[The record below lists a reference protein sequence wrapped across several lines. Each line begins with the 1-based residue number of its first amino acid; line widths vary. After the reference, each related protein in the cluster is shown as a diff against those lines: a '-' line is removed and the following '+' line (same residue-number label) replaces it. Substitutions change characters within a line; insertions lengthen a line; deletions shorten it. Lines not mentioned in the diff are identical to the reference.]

1 MRIAIVGAGAIGG
14 FLAAALARSG
24 TEVAVVARG
33 AHLEAIRR
41 DGLTV
46 QVSDFGRFT
55 VPLEAAADLRGLG
68 AFDLTIV
75 AFKSHQWPELLP
87 QLQEAASSG
96 TTLVTLQNGVPFWF
110 ARTPP
115 LRSIDPRG
123 RIGAMFPDERVLGGV
138 VHVSGHIVGP
148 GRIHQSG
155 GTRYILGTLHPAS
168 DALLDRLVQRMR
180 VAGLEPEVT
189 SDIRHFV
196 WLKLVNNVGL
206 NPVSVLRNMTI
217 HEMLTDPAARE
228 QVRSLMYEAL
238 EVGRALKVVSD
249 VDVDARLAY
258 AQRLTDVKTSMLQD
272 ALAHRPL
279 ELDPIVGA
287 IIELAD
293 RLGVPVPQLRGVYEQ
308 LSTHAFS

>member
-55 VPLEAAADLRGLG
+55 VPLEAAADLRDLG
-68 AFDLTIV
+68 AFDLTI
-75 AFKSHQWPELLP
+75 ATFKSHQWPELLP
-87 QLQEAASSG
+87 QLQEAAGAG
-96 TTLVTLQNGVPFWF
+96 TRLVTLQNGIPFWF
-110 ARTPP
+110 ARKPP
-115 LRSIDPRG
+115 LQSVDPGG
-123 RIGAMFPDERVLGGV
+123 RIGAMFPDERVIGGI

-155 GTRYILGTLHPAS
+155 GTRYILGSLHPQS

-196 WLKLVNNVGL
+196 WLKLVSNVGL

-217 HEMLTDPAARE
+217 HEMLTDPAARDH
-228 QVRSLMYEAL
+228 VRSLMFEAL
-238 EVGRALKVVSD
+238 EVGRALKVVRD
-249 VDVDARLAY
+249 IDVDARLAY
-258 AQRLTDVKTSMLQD
+258 AQRLSDVKTSMLQD
-272 ALAHRPL
+272 VIAHRPI

-287 IIELAD
+287 VIELAG
-293 RLGVPVPQLRGVYEQ
+293 RLDVPVPRLREVYAQ
-308 LSTHAFS
+308 LSTHALS